1 MDRITLNAHEKAL
14 ADLEVVK
21 MNQLVITDEAE
32 EDPLTLQPNDSVD
45 KETIDL
51 AIPCLITATNETI
64 REELLLKPVSSGYR
78 VQKATT
84 SIRDKIEKVE
94 AFSRYIMSQLKRNY
108 RTFFHTMM
116 VKFKVVRC
124 WLKLKV
130 SDKAPKHWSQARLAI
145 LSRIE
150 EKTRSSSREEATI
163 EEISC
168 EFTTEPR
175 EDQ

>member
-14 ADLEVVK
+14 AALEVVK

-51 AIPCLITATNETI
+51 AIPCLITATDETI
-64 REELLLKPVSSGYR
+64 DEELLLKPVSTGYR

-84 SIRDKIEKVE
+84 TMRDKIAKIE
-94 AFSRYIMSQLKRNY
+94 AFSNYIMSPLKRNY

-116 VKFKVVRC
+116 VTFKVVRC
-124 WLKLKV
+124 WLNLKV
-130 SDKAPKHWSQARLAI
+130 SNKAPKYWSQL
-145 LSRIE
+145 
-150 EKTRSSSREEATI
+150 
-163 EEISC
+163 
-168 EFTTEPR
+168 
-175 EDQ
+175 D